1 MLSYLESY
9 PNIKLR
15 DNHREICYIK
25 LNTIKHTI
33 HKINV
38 HNTQVITNINLQI
51 TCFTHILFS
60 LRIYLKQTLLYYE
73 VRGKGGD
80 YIPFVSNLHRI
91 IDNFNRDLK
100 G

>member
-33 HKINV
+33 LKINV
-38 HNTQVITNINLQI
+38 HNTLQTFIYFYSSYNKYKPTN
-51 TCFTHILFS
+51 
-60 LRIYLKQTLLYYE
+60 YLLYSYTFFS
-73 VRGKGGD
+73 KG
-80 YIPFVSNLHRI
+80 L
-91 IDNFNRDLK
+91 LK
-100 G
+100 AHITIL